1 MLLIFN
7 FQNMRLHSLAEISSI
22 RLQQSA
28 GMNPEG
34 NGKERMT
41 EGILHHRYGQEE
53 QKLWITGLRG
63 NTEQRTR

>member
-7 FQNMRLHSLAEISSI
+7 FQNIRLHSLAEISSI

-41 EGILHHRYGQEE
+41 EGFGILHHQYGQEE
-53 QKLWITGLRG
+53 QKL
-63 NTEQRTR
+63 